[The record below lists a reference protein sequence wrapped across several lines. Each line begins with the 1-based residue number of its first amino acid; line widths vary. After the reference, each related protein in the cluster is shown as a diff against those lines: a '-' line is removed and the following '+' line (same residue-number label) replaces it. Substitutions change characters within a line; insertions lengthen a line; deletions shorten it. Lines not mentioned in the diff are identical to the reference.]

1 MTLKIEVVEG
11 MRRMLG
17 AVTWALVVVV
27 VEPDLLAFPTNLFNR
42 SRSITN
48 QRLPFVRTFEL
59 EDYEMAEVT
68 KFLRM
73 SRTASLRYLDNVDKE
88 NFARV
93 KDYLPGVY
101 VGEVGKP
108 GDEVDN
114 AQREWQSERRRA
126 STRSGQ
132 R

>member
-1 MTLKIEVVEG
+1 
-11 MRRMLG
+11 MLG

-48 QRLPFVRTFEL
+48 QRLPFLRTF
-59 EDYEMAEVT
+59 EMAEVT

-73 SRTASLRYLDNVDKE
+73 LRTANLRYLDNVDKV
-88 NFARV
+88 NLLGV
-93 KDYLPGVY
+93 KDFLPGVW
-101 VGEVGKP
+101 VGEQGRQ
-108 GDEVDN
+108 VDK
-114 AQREWQSERRRA
+114 AHQDWKAERERA
-126 STRSGQ
+126 KKRVK